1 MKVCS
6 NCGHENRDGAA
17 RCDECGWAVPRVH
30 RYAKVGKALKRSAG
44 AVMIML
50 VVFQFVSC
58 SFIRAKGGGGEYGIY
73 GAVFE
78 FYSWRTFL
86 VAMAAAS
93 ALFWAGDYLK
103 RTY

>member
-6 NCGHENRDGAA
+6 NCGHENRDDAA
-17 RCDECGWAVPRVH
+17 RCDECGWTVPILH
-30 RYAKVGKALKRSAG
+30 RYARIGKVLKTLAG
-44 AVMIML
+44 AAIVML
-50 VVFQFVSC
+50 VLFQFVSC
-58 SFIRAKGGGGEYGIY
+58 TVIRAKGGGGEYGIY

-86 VAMAAAS
+86 VAMVLAS
-93 ALFWAGDYLK
+93 ALFWVGDYLK

>member
-6 NCGHENRDGAA
+6 NCGNKNRDGAA
-17 RCDECGWAVPRVH
+17 RCDECGWALPSVH
-30 RYAKVGKALKRSAG
+30 RYAKVGGALKRCAG

-50 VVFQFVSC
+50 VLFQFVSC
-58 SFIRAKGGGGEYGIY
+58 TFIRANGGGGEDGIY

-86 VAMAAAS
+86 VGMAVAT